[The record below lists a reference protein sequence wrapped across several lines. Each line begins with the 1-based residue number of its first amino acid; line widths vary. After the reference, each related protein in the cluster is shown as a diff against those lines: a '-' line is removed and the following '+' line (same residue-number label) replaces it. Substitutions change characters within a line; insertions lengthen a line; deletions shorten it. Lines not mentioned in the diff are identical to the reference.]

1 MPLRRIDGKIPSREG
16 DRGGLPELGVAAETG
31 REGGVKLKDDQVAR
45 ICRTILGRW
54 KEKGLIRPKAAD
66 DLLLA
71 KMVEAV
77 LKDFRREEELDRE
90 VEALLDKHAREMA
103 DSQASSRLMFQK
115 IKERLARERKIVL

>member
-1 MPLRRIDGKIPSREG
+1 M
-16 DRGGLPELGVAAETG
+16 
-31 REGGVKLKDDQVAR
+31 KLKDDQVAR

-66 DLLLA
+66 DLLLG
-71 KMVEAV
+71 KMVAVV

-103 DSQASSRLMFQK
+103 DSQASSRVMFQK

>member
-1 MPLRRIDGKIPSREG
+1 M
-16 DRGGLPELGVAAETG
+16 
-31 REGGVKLKDDQVAR
+31 KLSQDQVAR

-54 KEKGLIRPKAAD
+54 KDKGLVRPKAAD

-77 LKDFRREEELDRE
+77 LADFRREEELDRE
-90 VEALLDKHAREMA
+90 VEALLDKHARAMA
-103 DSQASSRLMFQK
+103 DSQASSRVMFQK

>member
-1 MPLRRIDGKIPSREG
+1 M
-16 DRGGLPELGVAAETG
+16 
-31 REGGVKLKDDQVAR
+31 KLKDDQVAR

-77 LKDFRREEELDRE
+77 LKDFRREEALDRE
-90 VEALLDKHAREMA
+90 VEALLDKHTREMA
-103 DSQASSRLMFQK
+103 DAQASSRVMFQK

>member
-1 MPLRRIDGKIPSREG
+1 LRRIDGKIPSREG
-16 DRGGLPELGVAAETG
+16 DRGGFPELGVGAEAG
-31 REGGVKLKDDQVAR
+31 REAGVKLKEDQVAR

-54 KEKGLIRPKAAD
+54 KDKGLIRPKAAD

-71 KMVEAV
+71 KMVAVV